1 MMNLTLP
8 NKVEHCSPDQLTKW
22 IMLADAI
29 KDNENENRSFVQ
41 MIEFQCQVLSIFSGQ
56 SVTKIKKGNID
67 DVQAAANSMLEVLGA
82 YKSSDPIGKVTI
94 EGKNYIFD
102 KDFAHM
108 TTGAIIDLKLIDNVA
123 EDPCR
128 ALAICYVEEGLDYC
142 HEDNKGRVVNPTAI
156 RYELFKKHF
165 PGDEFLN
172 YFGFF
177 LHNYE
182 QRKAAIL
189 SIQMLRA
196 EMMNKKMIQEL
207 KIANGSFGRESF
219 IDYQKNWDAVWMRL
233 QANHI

>member
-1 MMNLTLP
+1 MNLKLP
-8 NKVEHCSPDQLTKW
+8 NKIEACHPDQLTKW

-41 MIEFQCQVLSIFSGQ
+41 MIEFQCQILSIFSGL
-56 SVTKIKKGNID
+56 SVSKIKKGNID
-67 DVQAAANSMLEVLGA
+67 DVQSAANALLETLGD
-82 YKSSDPIGKVTI
+82 YKMKDPDGKVSI

-102 KDFAHM
+102 LDFAHM
-108 TTGAIIDLKLIDNVA
+108 TTGQIIDLKLIENVA

-128 ALAICYVEEGLDYC
+128 ALAICYVEEGFDYC
-142 HEDNKGRVVNPTAI
+142 HEDSKGRVVNPTAT

-182 QRKAAIL
+182 KRKAAIL
-189 SIQMLRA
+189 AIQMLKA

-207 KIANGSFGRESF
+207 RIANGSFGRASF
-219 IDYQKNWDAVWMRL
+219 VDYQKNWDATWIKLRDNL
-233 QANHI
+233 T

>member
-1 MMNLTLP
+1 MNLTLP
-8 NKVEHCSPDQLTKW
+8 NNIKHCSPDQLTKW

-56 SVTKIKKGNID
+56 SVNKIKKGNID
-67 DVQAAANSMLEVLGA
+67 DVQAAANAMLETLGA

-102 KDFAHM
+102 LDFAHM
-108 TTGAIIDLKLIDNVA
+108 TTGAIIDLKLIENVA
-123 EDPCR
+123 DDPCK
-128 ALAICYVEEGLDYC
+128 ALAICYIEEGLEYC
-142 HEDNKGRVVNPTAI
+142 EEDAKGRVVNPTSI

-177 LHNYE
+177 LRNYE
-182 QRKAAIL
+182 ARKVAIL

-196 EMMNKKMIQEL
+196 EMMNKKMIQDL

-219 IDYQKNWDAVWMRL
+219 IDYQKNWDATWIRL
-233 QANHI
+233 RNNLT

>member
-1 MMNLTLP
+1 MNLTLP

-56 SVTKIKKGNID
+56 SVNKIKKGNID
-67 DVQAAANSMLEVLGA
+67 DVQAAANAMLETLGA

-128 ALAICYVEEGLDYC
+128 ALAICYVEEGFDYC
-142 HEDNKGRVVNPTAI
+142 QEDSKGRVVNPTAI

-182 QRKAAIL
+182 ARKAAIL

-207 KIANGSFGRESF
+207 KIQNGSFGRGSF
-219 IDYQKNWDAVWMRL
+219 IDYQKNWDATWMRL
-233 QANHI
+233 QANLI

>member
-1 MMNLTLP
+1 MNLILP
-8 NKVEHCSPDQLTKW
+8 NKIEHCSPDQLTKW

-56 SVTKIKKGNID
+56 SVSKIKKGNID
-67 DVQAAANSMLEVLGA
+67 DVQAAANAMLETLGA
-82 YKSSDPIGKVTI
+82 YKSSEPLGKVTI

-108 TTGAIIDLKLIDNVA
+108 TTGAIIDLKLIENVA

-128 ALAICYVEEGLDYC
+128 ALAICYVEEGFDYC
-142 HEDNKGRVVNPTAI
+142 HEDSKGRITNPTAI

-207 KIANGSFGRESF
+207 KIANGSFGLGSF
-219 IDYQKNWDAVWMRL
+219 IDYQKNWDATWIKL

>member
-67 DVQAAANSMLEVLGA
+67 DVQAAANAMLEVLGA

-128 ALAICYVEEGLDYC
+128 ALAICYVEEGFDYC
-142 HEDNKGRVVNPTAI
+142 HEDSKGRVVNPTAI

-207 KIANGSFGRESF
+207 KIANGSFGRGSF

>member
-1 MMNLTLP
+1 MNLTLP

-142 HEDNKGRVVNPTAI
+142 HEDSKGRVVNPTAI

-207 KIANGSFGRESF
+207 KIQNGSFGRESF

-233 QANHI
+233 QASHT

>member
-1 MMNLTLP
+1 MNLTLP
-8 NKVEHCSPDQLTKW
+8 NNIKHCSPDQLTKW

-56 SVTKIKKGNID
+56 SVNKIKKGNID
-67 DVQAAANSMLEVLGA
+67 DVQAAANAMLETLGA

-128 ALAICYVEEGLDYC
+128 ALAICYVEEGFDYC
-142 HEDNKGRVVNPTAI
+142 QEDSKGRVVNPTAI

-182 QRKAAIL
+182 ARKAAIL

-207 KIANGSFGRESF
+207 KIQNGSFGRGSF
-219 IDYQKNWDAVWMRL
+219 IDYQKNWDATWMRL
-233 QANHI
+233 QANLI

>member
-1 MMNLTLP
+1 MNLTLP
-8 NKVEHCSPDQLTKW
+8 NNIEHCSPDQLTKW

-56 SVTKIKKGNID
+56 SVNKIKKGNID
-67 DVQAAANSMLEVLGA
+67 DVQAAANAMLETLGA

-128 ALAICYVEEGLDYC
+128 ALAICYVEEGFDYC
-142 HEDNKGRVVNPTAI
+142 QEDSKGRVVNPTAI

-207 KIANGSFGRESF
+207 KIQNGSFGRGSF
-219 IDYQKNWDAVWMRL
+219 IDYQKNWDATWMRL
-233 QANHI
+233 QANLI

>member
-1 MMNLTLP
+1 MNLTLP
-8 NKVEHCSPDQLTKW
+8 NNIKHCSPNQLTKW

-56 SVTKIKKGNID
+56 SVNKIKKGNID
-67 DVQAAANSMLEVLGA
+67 DVQAAANAMLETLGA

-94 EGKNYIFD
+94 DGKNYIFD

-108 TTGAIIDLKLIDNVA
+108 TTGAIIDLKLIENVA
-123 EDPCR
+123 DDPCR
-128 ALAICYVEEGLDYC
+128 ALAICYVEEGFDYC
-142 HEDNKGRVVNPTAI
+142 HEDSKGRIVNPTAI

-182 QRKAAIL
+182 SRKAAIL

-196 EMMNKKMIQEL
+196 EMMNKKMIQDL
-207 KIANGSFGRESF
+207 KIARSES
-219 IDYQKNWDAVWMRL
+219 VV
-233 QANHI
+233 

>member
-1 MMNLTLP
+1 MNLTLP

-128 ALAICYVEEGLDYC
+128 ALAICYVEEGFDYC
-142 HEDNKGRVVNPTAI
+142 QEDSKGRVVNPTAI

-207 KIANGSFGRESF
+207 KIQNGSFGRESF

>member
-1 MMNLTLP
+1 
-8 NKVEHCSPDQLTKW
+8 
-22 IMLADAI
+22 MLADAI
-29 KDNENENRSFVQ
+29 KDNDNENRSFVQ

-67 DVQAAANSMLEVLGA
+67 DVQAAANAMLEVLGN
-82 YKSSDPIGKVTI
+82 YKSSDPLGKVTI

-102 KDFAHM
+102 LDFAHM

-128 ALAICYVEEGLDYC
+128 ALAICYVEEGFDYC
-142 HEDNKGRVVNPTAI
+142 HEDSKGRVLNPTAT

-177 LHNYE
+177 LRNYE
-182 QRKAAIL
+182 KRKAAIL
-189 SIQMLRA
+189 SIQMLKA

-207 KIANGSFGRESF
+207 KIANGSFGLGSF
-219 IDYQKNWDAVWMRL
+219 VDYQKNWDATWEKLRRSL
-233 QANHI
+233 I

>member
-1 MMNLTLP
+1 MNLTLP
-8 NKVEHCSPDQLTKW
+8 NNIKHCSPDQLTKW

-56 SVTKIKKGNID
+56 SVNKIKKGNID
-67 DVQAAANSMLEVLGA
+67 DVQAAANAMLETLGA

-102 KDFAHM
+102 LDFAHM
-108 TTGAIIDLKLIDNVA
+108 TTGAIIDLKLIENVA
-123 EDPCR
+123 DDPCK
-128 ALAICYVEEGLDYC
+128 ALAICYIEEGLEYC
-142 HEDNKGRVVNPTAI
+142 EEDAKGRVVNPTGI

-177 LHNYE
+177 LRNYE
-182 QRKAAIL
+182 ARKAAIL

-196 EMMNKKMIQEL
+196 EMMNKKMIQDL

-219 IDYQKNWDAVWMRL
+219 IDYQKNWDATWIRL
-233 QANHI
+233 RNNLT

>member
-128 ALAICYVEEGLDYC
+128 ALAICYVEEGFDYC
-142 HEDNKGRVVNPTAI
+142 QEDSKGRVVNPTAI

>member
-1 MMNLTLP
+1 MNLTLP
-8 NKVEHCSPDQLTKW
+8 NNIEHCSPDQLTKW

-67 DVQAAANSMLEVLGA
+67 DVQAAANAMLETLGA

-128 ALAICYVEEGLDYC
+128 ALAICYVEEGFDYC
-142 HEDNKGRVVNPTAI
+142 QEDSKGRVVNPTAI

-182 QRKAAIL
+182 ARKAAIL

-207 KIANGSFGRESF
+207 KIQNGSFGRGSF
-219 IDYQKNWDAVWMRL
+219 IDYQKNWDATWMRL
-233 QANHI
+233 QANLI

>member
-67 DVQAAANSMLEVLGA
+67 DVQAAANAMLEVLGA

-128 ALAICYVEEGLDYC
+128 ALAICYVEEGFDYC
-142 HEDNKGRVVNPTAI
+142 HEDSKGRITNPTAI

-189 SIQMLRA
+189 SIQMLRT

>member
-1 MMNLTLP
+1 MNLKLP
-8 NKVEHCSPDQLTKW
+8 NNIEHCSPDQLTKW

-56 SVTKIKKGNID
+56 SVNKIKKGNID
-67 DVQAAANSMLEVLGA
+67 DVQAAANAMLETLVA

-102 KDFAHM
+102 KDFAHI
-108 TTGAIIDLKLIDNVA
+108 TTGQIIDLKLIENIA
-123 EDPCR
+123 EDPCK
-128 ALAICYVEEGLDYC
+128 ALAICYVEEGFDYC
-142 HEDNKGRVVNPTAI
+142 QEDSKGRVVNPTAI

-207 KIANGSFGRESF
+207 KIQNGLLGQASF
-219 IDYQKNWDAVWMRL
+219 IDYQKRWDEVWNQLHR
-233 QANHI
+233 NHT

>member
-1 MMNLTLP
+1 MMNLRLP
-8 NKVEHCSPDQLTKW
+8 NKIEHCSPDQLTKW

-56 SVTKIKKGNID
+56 SVNKIKKGNID
-67 DVQAAANSMLEVLGA
+67 DVQAAANAMLETLGA

-128 ALAICYVEEGLDYC
+128 ALAICYVEEGFDYC
-142 HEDNKGRVVNPTAI
+142 QEDSKGRVVNPTAI

-219 IDYQKNWDAVWMRL
+219 IDYQKRWDKTWKKLHRNLM
-233 QANHI
+233 

>member
-1 MMNLTLP
+1 
-8 NKVEHCSPDQLTKW
+8 
-22 IMLADAI
+22 MLADAI
-29 KDNENENRSFVQ
+29 KDNDNENRSFVQ

-67 DVQAAANSMLEVLGA
+67 DVQAAANAMLETLGA
-82 YKSSDPIGKVTI
+82 YKSSDPIGKVNI

-128 ALAICYVEEGLDYC
+128 ALAICYVEEGFDYC
-142 HEDNKGRVVNPTAI
+142 HEDNKGRVVNPTAT

-182 QRKAAIL
+182 QLKAAIL
-189 SIQMLRA
+189 SIQMLRT

-207 KIANGSFGRESF
+207 KIANGSFGQESF

>member
-1 MMNLTLP
+1 MNLTLP

-108 TTGAIIDLKLIDNVA
+108 TTGAIIDLKLIENVA

-128 ALAICYVEEGLDYC
+128 ALAICYVEEGFDYC
-142 HEDNKGRVVNPTAI
+142 HEDSKGRVVNPTAI

-207 KIANGSFGRESF
+207 KIQSGSFGRESF

-233 QANHI
+233 RDNHI

>member
-67 DVQAAANSMLEVLGA
+67 DVQAAANAMLEVLGA

-108 TTGAIIDLKLIDNVA
+108 TTGAIIDLKLIENVA

-128 ALAICYVEEGLDYC
+128 ALAICYVEEGFDYC
-142 HEDNKGRVVNPTAI
+142 HEDSKGRVVNPTAI

-207 KIANGSFGRESF
+207 KIANGSFGRGSF

-233 QANHI
+233 RDSHI

>member
-1 MMNLTLP
+1 MNLTLP
-8 NKVEHCSPDQLTKW
+8 NNIKHCSPDQLTKW

-56 SVTKIKKGNID
+56 SVNKIKKGNID
-67 DVQAAANSMLEVLGA
+67 DVQAAANAMLETLGA

-108 TTGAIIDLKLIDNVA
+108 TTGAIIDLKLIENVA

-128 ALAICYVEEGLDYC
+128 ALAICYVEEGFDYC
-142 HEDNKGRVVNPTAI
+142 QEDSKGRVVNPTAI

-182 QRKAAIL
+182 ARKAAIL

-207 KIANGSFGRESF
+207 KIQNGSFGRGSF
-219 IDYQKNWDAVWMRL
+219 IDYQKNWDATWMRL
-233 QANHI
+233 QANLI

>member
-128 ALAICYVEEGLDYC
+128 ALAICYVEEGFDYC
-142 HEDNKGRVVNPTAI
+142 HEDSKGRITNPTAI

>member
-1 MMNLTLP
+1 MNLTLP

-67 DVQAAANSMLEVLGA
+67 DVQAAANAMLEVLGA

-142 HEDNKGRVVNPTAI
+142 HEDSKGRVVNPTAI

-207 KIANGSFGRESF
+207 KIQNGSFGRESF

-233 QANHI
+233 QANHT

>member
-1 MMNLTLP
+1 MNLKLP
-8 NKVEHCSPDQLTKW
+8 NKIEHCSPDQLTKW

-56 SVTKIKKGNID
+56 SVNKIKKGNID
-67 DVQAAANSMLEVLGA
+67 DVQAAANAMLETLGA
-82 YKSSDPIGKVTI
+82 YKSSDPLGKVTI

-128 ALAICYVEEGLDYC
+128 ALAICYVEEGFDYC
-142 HEDNKGRVVNPTAI
+142 QEDSKGRVVNPTAI

-182 QRKAAIL
+182 ARKAAIL

-207 KIANGSFGRESF
+207 KIQNGSFGRGSF
-219 IDYQKNWDAVWMRL
+219 IDYQKNWDATWMRL
-233 QANHI
+233 QANLI

>member
-1 MMNLTLP
+1 MNLTLP

-56 SVTKIKKGNID
+56 SVSKIKKGNID
-67 DVQAAANSMLEVLGA
+67 DVQAAANAMLETLGA

-128 ALAICYVEEGLDYC
+128 ALAICYVEEGFDYC
-142 HEDNKGRVVNPTAI
+142 QEDSKGRVVNPTAI

-182 QRKAAIL
+182 ARKAAIL

-207 KIANGSFGRESF
+207 KIQNGSFGRGSF
-219 IDYQKNWDAVWMRL
+219 IDYQKNWDATWMRL
-233 QANHI
+233 QANLI

>member
-67 DVQAAANSMLEVLGA
+67 DVQAAANAMLEVLGA

-128 ALAICYVEEGLDYC
+128 ALAICYVEEGFDYC
-142 HEDNKGRVVNPTAI
+142 HEDSKGRVVNPTAI

-233 QANHI
+233 QANHT

>member
-1 MMNLTLP
+1 MNLTLP

-67 DVQAAANSMLEVLGA
+67 DVQAAANAMLEVLGA
-82 YKSSDPIGKVTI
+82 YKSSDPLGKVTI

-108 TTGAIIDLKLIDNVA
+108 TTGAIIDLKLIENVA

-128 ALAICYVEEGLDYC
+128 ALAICYVEEGFDYC
-142 HEDNKGRVVNPTAI
+142 HEDSKGRITNPTAI

-207 KIANGSFGRESF
+207 KIQNGSFGRESF

>member
-82 YKSSDPIGKVTI
+82 YKSSDPLGKVTI

-108 TTGAIIDLKLIDNVA
+108 TTGAIIDLKLIENVA

-128 ALAICYVEEGLDYC
+128 ALAICYVEEGFDYC
-142 HEDNKGRVVNPTAI
+142 HEDSKGRITNPTAI

-207 KIANGSFGRESF
+207 KIQNGSFGRESF

>member
-128 ALAICYVEEGLDYC
+128 ALAICYVEEGFDYC
-142 HEDNKGRVVNPTAI
+142 HEDSKGRVVNPTAI

>member
-67 DVQAAANSMLEVLGA
+67 DVQAAANAMLEVLGA

-108 TTGAIIDLKLIDNVA
+108 TTGAIIDLKLIENVA

-128 ALAICYVEEGLDYC
+128 ALAICYVEEGFDYC
-142 HEDNKGRVVNPTAI
+142 HEDDKGRITNPTSI

-219 IDYQKNWDAVWMRL
+219 IDYQKNWDAVWKRL
-233 QANHI
+233 RDNLT

>member
-1 MMNLTLP
+1 
-8 NKVEHCSPDQLTKW
+8 
-22 IMLADAI
+22 MLADAI

-108 TTGAIIDLKLIDNVA
+108 TTGAIIDLKLIENVA

-128 ALAICYVEEGLDYC
+128 ALAICYVEEGFDYC
-142 HEDNKGRVVNPTAI
+142 HEDSKGRVVNPTAI

-207 KIANGSFGRESF
+207 KIQSGSFGRESF

-233 QANHI
+233 RDNHI

>member
-1 MMNLTLP
+1 MNLRLP
-8 NKVEHCSPDQLTKW
+8 NKIEHCSPDQLTKW

-56 SVTKIKKGNID
+56 SVNKIKKGNID
-67 DVQAAANSMLEVLGA
+67 DVQAAANAMLETLGA

-128 ALAICYVEEGLDYC
+128 ALAICYVEEGFDYC
-142 HEDNKGRVVNPTAI
+142 QEDSKGRVVNPTAI

-182 QRKAAIL
+182 ARKAAIL

-207 KIANGSFGRESF
+207 KIQNGSFGRGSF
-219 IDYQKNWDAVWMRL
+219 IDYQKNWDATWMRL
-233 QANHI
+233 QANLI

>member
-8 NKVEHCSPDQLTKW
+8 NNIEHCSPDQLTKW

-67 DVQAAANSMLEVLGA
+67 DVQAAANAMLETLGA

-128 ALAICYVEEGLDYC
+128 ALAICYVEEGFDYC
-142 HEDNKGRVVNPTAI
+142 QEDSKGRVVNPTAI

-189 SIQMLRA
+189 AIQMLRA

-207 KIANGSFGRESF
+207 KIQNGSFGRGSF
-219 IDYQKNWDAVWMRL
+219 IDYQKNWDATWMRL

>member
-67 DVQAAANSMLEVLGA
+67 DVQAAANAMLEVLGA

-108 TTGAIIDLKLIDNVA
+108 TTGAIIDLKLIENVA

-128 ALAICYVEEGLDYC
+128 ALAICYVEEGFDYC
-142 HEDNKGRVVNPTAI
+142 HEDNKGRITNPTAI

-189 SIQMLRA
+189 SIQMLRT

>member
-1 MMNLTLP
+1 LFP
-8 NKVEHCSPDQLTKW
+8 G
-22 IMLADAI
+22 
-29 KDNENENRSFVQ
+29 
-41 MIEFQCQVLSIFSGQ
+41 FSGQ

-67 DVQAAANSMLEVLGA
+67 DVQAAANAMLEVLGA

-108 TTGAIIDLKLIDNVA
+108 TTGAIIDLKLIENVA

-128 ALAICYVEEGLDYC
+128 ALAICYVEEGFDYC

-189 SIQMLRA
+189 SIQMLRT

>member
-1 MMNLTLP
+1 MNLTLP
-8 NKVEHCSPDQLTKW
+8 NNIKHCSPDQLTKW

-56 SVTKIKKGNID
+56 SVNKIKKGNID
-67 DVQAAANSMLEVLGA
+67 DVQAAANAMLETLGA

-128 ALAICYVEEGLDYC
+128 ALAICYVEEGFDYC
-142 HEDNKGRVVNPTAI
+142 QEDSKGRVVNPTAI

-189 SIQMLRA
+189 AIQMLRA

-207 KIANGSFGRESF
+207 KIQNGSFGRGSF
-219 IDYQKNWDAVWMRL
+219 IDYQKNWDATWMRL
-233 QANHI
+233 QANLI

>member
-1 MMNLTLP
+1 MNITLP
-8 NKVEHCSPDQLTKW
+8 NKIEHCSPDQLTKW

-56 SVTKIKKGNID
+56 SVNKIKKGNID
-67 DVQAAANSMLEVLGA
+67 DVQAAANAMLETLGA

-128 ALAICYVEEGLDYC
+128 ALAICYVEEGFDYC
-142 HEDNKGRVVNPTAI
+142 QEDSKGRVVNPTAI

-182 QRKAAIL
+182 ARKAAIL

-207 KIANGSFGRESF
+207 KIQNGSFGRESF
-219 IDYQKNWDAVWMRL
+219 IDYQKNWDVTWMRL
-233 QANHI
+233 QANLI